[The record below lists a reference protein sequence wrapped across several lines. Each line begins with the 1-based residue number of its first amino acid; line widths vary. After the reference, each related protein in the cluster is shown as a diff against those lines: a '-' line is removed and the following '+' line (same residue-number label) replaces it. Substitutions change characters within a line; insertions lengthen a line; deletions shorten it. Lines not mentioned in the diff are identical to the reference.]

1 MKFVKSIQ
9 AKGGREIE
17 VDVDAAVAGN
27 AIVDSS
33 TKIRLDWRLAENNCK
48 RHEIARG
55 VFVRIPQPELLAAY
69 KLGALIKRSK
79 AMETGI
85 NAGYYLTKIVKDVQR
100 HSNAF

>member
-9 AKGGREIE
+9 AKGGARLM
-17 VDVDAAVAGN
+17 DVDAAVAGN
-27 AIVDSS
+27 AVS
-33 TKIRLDWRLAENNCK
+33 TLPRKSGWIGGLRKQLQAAR
-48 RHEIARG
+48 IARG